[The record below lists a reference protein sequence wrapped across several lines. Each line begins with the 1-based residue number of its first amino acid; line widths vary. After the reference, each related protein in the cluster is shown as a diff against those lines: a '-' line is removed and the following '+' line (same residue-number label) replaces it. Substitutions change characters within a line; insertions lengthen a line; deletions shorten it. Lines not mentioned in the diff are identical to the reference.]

1 MALCPFGHITNA
13 GLAANYVRLCATV
26 FSFTINA
33 HKQASCELVRICIL
47 TIVALASLIKR
58 IEPARCLLLTSKN
71 SMCNCNVVYV
81 IYVCGYS
88 NDDFFW
94 FFFSFSS
101 SPPTENESRA
111 TDPKTIGLAYW
122 LPKHATNI
130 SCSTTVATAAW
141 RGAARR
147 ICAAVRSSVWRGIA
161 EASLFLVRSPNK

>member
-1 MALCPFGHITNA
+1 M
-13 GLAANYVRLCATV
+13 
-26 FSFTINA
+26 
-33 HKQASCELVRICIL
+33 
-47 TIVALASLIKR
+47 
-58 IEPARCLLLTSKN
+58 LLTSKN

-101 SPPTENESRA
+101 SSPTENESRA

-130 SCSTTVATAAW
+130 SCSTTVATAA
-141 RGAARR
+141 RR

-161 EASLFLVRSPNK
+161 DASLFLVRSPNK

>member
-1 MALCPFGHITNA
+1 MYVVIVMMTFLVLFG
-13 GLAANYVRLCATV
+13 
-26 FSFTINA
+26 
-33 HKQASCELVRICIL
+33 
-47 TIVALASLIKR
+47 
-58 IEPARCLLLTSKN
+58 
-71 SMCNCNVVYV
+71 
-81 IYVCGYS
+81 
-88 NDDFFW
+88 
-94 FFFSFSS
+94 SFSS
-101 SPPTENESRA
+101 SSPTENESRA

>member
-1 MALCPFGHITNA
+1 M
-13 GLAANYVRLCATV
+13 
-26 FSFTINA
+26 
-33 HKQASCELVRICIL
+33 
-47 TIVALASLIKR
+47 
-58 IEPARCLLLTSKN
+58 LLTSKN

-101 SPPTENESRA
+101 SSPTENESRA

-130 SCSTTVATAAW
+130 SCSTTVAGDS
-141 RGAARR
+141 GAAYM
-147 ICAAVRSSVWRGIA
+147 CGEAVALGGAAT
-161 EASLFLVRSPNK
+161 